1 MEFATHVGV
10 SKVIETQL
18 WAIDSKMQF
27 LLSCL
32 CAKRYCSTTF
42 FRVAKS
48 CAKQE
53 YDLNKHINLVSL
65 SRRIIFKFIR
75 KT

>member
-18 WAIDSKMQF
+18 WAIENAISTC
-27 LLSCL
+27 CL

-42 FRVAKS
+42 FRVAES
-48 CAKQE
+48 PAKQE
-53 YDLNKHINLVSL
+53 YDMNKHINLVSL